1 MEKVKLK
8 KIGNIALNV
17 LLFFFLSLCIIA
29 VLITAFSK
37 RDIDGTV
44 EIGGYQMRVITS
56 DSMEK
61 CELTDVS
68 DYNIKSIPVRSMV
81 FIELVPEDPQEAD
94 EWYADLKV
102 GDVLTFKYV
111 YTHQV
116 TITHRITDIE
126 RNNVGGYSIELAGD
140 NKSSNSDQLYQS
152 INTSTPNNKNYV
164 IGKVTGQSYILGFI
178 VSLLKTTLGIILM
191 VIVPCLIIILLEV
204 LKIVGLYKAEKKKR
218 QFEEDE
224 KKDNEIKELRSKLA
238 MLEKVKSK
246 EPPKDDTITEED
258 TVTKEDTVTEED
270 TTDTD

>member
-140 NKSSNSDQLYQS
+140 NKSSNLDQLYQS

-204 LKIVGLYKAEKKKR
+204 LKIVGLYKGEKKKR

-258 TVTKEDTVTEED
+258 TVTEED